1 MLNPFDI
8 TIQNQAEDEEIVRVW
23 RHHPVTLVPPAFRV
37 LAFALI
43 PLVLLLITGFA
54 IFGSPWLF
62 GLFVVIVALVVTYA
76 AYEWVSWW
84 GDVYIL
90 TNYRII
96 DVEQRGF
103 FHRNFAETTLDKIQD
118 ISHEISGFLP
128 TVFDF
133 GTVLVQTAGSLANI
147 DMNDVRKPQQQAVY
161 LLRAQQAYLENDN
174 KDISAKELI
183 ELLTKHRSRL
193 DDLAEEDRKQRQAH
207 ADKQV
212 DRNRRGGGKSGGGKH
227 KER

>member
-8 TIQNQAEDEEIVRVW
+8 TIQNQAEDEEIVKVW
-23 RHHPVTLVPPAFRV
+23 RHHPITIVPPAAKV

-43 PLVLLLITGFA
+43 PLGLLLITGFA
-54 IFGSPWLF
+54 LFGSPFLF
-62 GLFVVIVALVVTYA
+62 GLFILILVMVVTYT

-103 FHRNFAETTLDKIQD
+103 FHRNFSEATLGKIQD
-118 ISHEISGFLP
+118 ISHEVSGFLP

-133 GTVLVQTAGSLANI
+133 GDVLVQTAGSQPNI
-147 DMNDVRKPQQQAVY
+147 DMNDIKKPQEQSMY
-161 LLRAQQAYLENDN
+161 LLRAQQAYLENED
-174 KDISAKELI
+174 KDISASELI
-183 ELLTKHRSRL
+183 ELLTKHRESL
-193 DDLAEEDRKQRQAH
+193 DELAQKDKEARKEAIGKQMEDIRKKSPKH
-207 ADKQV
+207 G
-212 DRNRRGGGKSGGGKH
+212 RR
-227 KER
+227 